1 MKKLIFS
8 LLLAILLTTAVSGCN
23 FFKAKQTQNIA
34 PQATSTEVS
43 ILLSAEDPNKY
54 CNGADMD
61 SEGFRKTITQKNQVK
76 IDKGNLSP
84 NQLIIETLAA
94 AANNSEFSIYN
105 NIDEKYLKIVGDTAY
120 IQPIDGWA
128 GVSIFLCYWK
138 PFVEVNLMQFPEI
151 KKVEWV
157 NDQNKWL
164 ELSQ

>member
-1 MKKLIFS
+1 MKKLI
-8 LLLAILLTTAVSGCN
+8 LLLFLAILLSTAVSGCN
-23 FFKAKQTQNIA
+23 LFKAKQAQNTPQIA
-34 PQATSTEVS
+34 QTEVS
-43 ILLSAEDPNKY
+43 ILLPTEDSNKY

-84 NQLIIETLAA
+84 NQLIIETLAT
-94 AANNSEFSIYN
+94 AANNSGFSIYN

-157 NDQNKWL
+157 NDQNKWF